1 MVSVV
6 FVCFVISAC
15 GKKGPPLPPLVKIP
29 APPADFTAERRGAHV
44 DLRFTVPNANTD
56 GTRPANVERVDVYA
70 FTGPATVANDQL
82 DKIAT
87 KVGSVAVKAPRDPD
101 LTVEPEDTG
110 EETEPLGGEGLDQG
124 AVAHVGEPLTTAS
137 LLPTAAST
145 GRKKPPPDAAL
156 RPLLGPPP
164 LPATRTYVAVGVS
177 KRGRRGPPSKR
188 IDVPL
193 VPPPS
198 PPSVVKIKYSEK
210 EITVTWTPP
219 GTTAS
224 ARDGEPP
231 AGPGVLPSRR
241 IGPGVPSTVG
251 YNVYE
256 AARDGETR
264 LTKSPVAEPTYNDN
278 RIAWGAERCYVVRT
292 VETLGTLSIESDAPP
307 PACATLVNT
316 FPPAAPKELHAV
328 AGEKSINLIWEPNPE
343 KDLAG
348 YIVLRGLA
356 PDALAAVTPKPIEE
370 ARYTDV
376 VPPGVRYVYAVQA
389 MDKAGNVGPMSNR
402 VEEAAR

>member
-1 MVSVV
+1 M
-6 FVCFVISAC
+6 
-15 GKKGPPLPPLVKIP
+15 
-29 APPADFTAERRGAHV
+29 
-44 DLRFTVPNANTD
+44 
-56 GTRPANVERVDVYA
+56 
-70 FTGPATVANDQL
+70 
-82 DKIAT
+82 
-87 KVGSVAVKAPRDPD
+87 
-101 LTVEPEDTG
+101 
-110 EETEPLGGEGLDQG
+110 
-124 AVAHVGEPLTTAS
+124 
-137 LLPTAAST
+137 
-145 GRKKPPPDAAL
+145 
-156 RPLLGPPP
+156 
-164 LPATRTYVAVGVS
+164 PATRTYVAVGVS
-177 KRGRRGPPSKR
+177 KRGRKGPPSKR

-193 VPPPS
+193 VPPPA
-198 PPSVVKIKYSEK
+198 PPSVVKVEYSEK

-219 GTTAS
+219 ES
-224 ARDGEPP
+224 AAPAHDGEAP
-231 AGPGVLPSRR
+231 AGSATLPSRP

-256 AARDGETR
+256 ASRGGETR

-292 VETLGTLSIESDAPP
+292 VETLGSLTIESDAPP
-307 PACATLVNT
+307 PACATFVDT

-328 AGEKSINLIWEPNPE
+328 AGDKSINLIWEPNPE